1 MQHAYGRVHALT
13 LAVIVRWGSQY
24 SMIKSLLRN
33 RQALM
38 MYSMDKQANIVAPV
52 LNSIVSRD
60 FWGQLEETEQILGP
74 IHDRQALSEVDS
86 AFLPAVTP
94 SWLAIRKH
102 LADLPQDRLQAP
114 VKTILNSVWEAR
126 YKKQVMDIHAVA
138 WALHPM
144 QYAQPITVA
153 LRDAVMTVFRQQFQ
167 DAKTLSEALSQ
178 FYAFRG
184 QQGGFRRDNYC
195 WKIIENPILFWQL
208 QTLDAPV
215 LGPFAERLMETPANS
230 VPSER
235 AFSIQNL
242 VHTKARNALSTIRVD
257 KLQFIHINGNILC
270 RRSNPTS
277 KTPISYSE
285 DDLVAMEDILLGE
298 EASLEDVEATGM
310 DSGEK
315 TWLGQVEEVQLP
327 FLD

>member
-1 MQHAYGRVHALT
+1 M
-13 LAVIVRWGSQY
+13 
-24 SMIKSLLRN
+24 
-33 RQALM
+33 
-38 MYSMDKQANIVAPV
+38 
-52 LNSIVSRD
+52 
-60 FWGQLEETEQILGP
+60 EETERILGP
-74 IHDRQALSEVDS
+74 IHDRQALSEADN

-94 SWLAIRKH
+94 AWLAIRKH

-114 VKTILNSVWEAR
+114 VKAIQNCVWEAR
-126 YKKQVMDIHAVA
+126 YKKQVMSIHAVA
-138 WALHPM
+138 WALHPA
-144 QYAQPITVA
+144 QHAQPITVA

-195 WKIIENPILFWQL
+195 WSIIESPILFWQL

-242 VHTKARNALSTIRVD
+242 VHTKAHNTLNTIRVD
-257 KLQFIHINGNILC
+257 KLQYIHINENILC
-270 RRSNPTS
+270 RKSNPTS

-285 DDLVAMEDILLGE
+285 DDLVALEDILLGE
-298 EASLEDVEATGM
+298 EYSLEDEEDKGTVTEATGM
-310 DSGEK
+310 DSGEG